1 MNKIFGYARV
11 STQDQNLDTQIEAL
25 TQYGCDTIFQDKVS
39 GTSIQ
44 RLALNEMLS
53 TLREGDTVVVA
64 RFFRLGRNKDHLINL
79 VNEFATKNIH
89 FKALDVGIDTSTP
102 AGKLILSIFAS
113 LAEFDRETILEKTR
127 AGQQLAKAKGKHI
140 GRPKGLNQS
149 NYDRVKV
156 ALSKQM
162 SISEIVKLTGI
173 SISSV
178 KRYKKLIELD

>member
-1 MNKIFGYARV
+1 M
-11 STQDQNLDTQIEAL
+11 
-25 TQYGCDTIFQDKVS
+25 
-39 GTSIQ
+39 
-44 RLALNEMLS
+44 
-53 TLREGDTVVVA
+53 
-64 RFFRLGRNKDHLINL
+64 

-127 AGQQLAKAKGKHI
+127 SGQQLAKAKGKHI

-149 NYDRVKV
+149 NYDRVKA

-162 SISEIVKLTGI
+162 TISEIVKLTGI

-178 KRYKKLIELD
+178 KRYKKLIELDKKEDSL